1 MRQLV
6 IKCRKVALKETDAKF
21 FKARERKVQMSAVVK
36 KLKSNSGAT
45 LMLALLFFVVC
56 AVTGSM
62 ILVSA
67 TAAAGRLDGL
77 GRKEQNYYAVRS
89 ATKLVEKQLKSEF
102 IEVKE
107 ILTVIKETETEVD
120 EDGIEHEVTTTSY
133 DYSGPKFYSVTVN
146 ASGEEG
152 APVEISDGTGMIL
165 SLLKDENVSNY
176 MRKKGAAP
184 SSDPDHNSAVTSY
197 PSEFNLNWFKEGSGE
212 SAGKLS
218 GITVSSDGSDISSLS
233 VDLTAKMDSTGLLT
247 VTVSNPKPD
256 SGESDPENIGSGSA
270 DVENRYS
277 MVLKMQCSKSRELK
291 DGDSGTVTE
300 GGVTTETTQ
309 KIRIYKFKFETES
322 IEKQVKTT
330 SV

>member
-1 MRQLV
+1 M
-6 IKCRKVALKETDAKF
+6 
-21 FKARERKVQMSAVVK
+21 
-36 KLKSNSGAT
+36 
-45 LMLALLFFVVC
+45 ALLFFAVC

-77 GRKEQNYYAVRS
+77 SKRDQNYYAVRS

-102 IEVKE
+102 IEVQE
-107 ILTVIKETETEVD
+107 VLTVIKETETEVD

-146 ASGEEG
+146 DAGVEG
-152 APVEISDGTGMIL
+152 APVEISDGTGIIL
-165 SLLKDENVSNY
+165 SLLKDENVSYY
-176 MRKKGAAP
+176 MRKTGAAP

-197 PSEFNLNWFKEGSGE
+197 PAEFNLNWFKEGSGE

-218 GITVSSDGSDISSLS
+218 SITVSSGGSDISSLS
-233 VDLTAKMDSTGLLT
+233 IDLTAKMDSTGLLT
-247 VTVSNPKPD
+247 VTVSNPRPD
-256 SGESDPENIGSGSA
+256 SGESDPEGTGFESA

-291 DGDSGTVTE
+291 DGNRKTE
-300 GGVTTETTQ
+300 TEDGVTTETTQ
-309 KIRIYKFKFETES
+309 KIRIYKFKFETDS